1 MVILDTNA
9 ILRYILQ
16 DNKEMA
22 DEVEIELSQ
31 NVCFI
36 PVEVIAEIVYV
47 LNRVYSLERSIICR
61 IITDISQSNDVIVE
75 HQDVVRH
82 AMQVYSFTSLD
93 FVDCL
98 LTGYFKIDGYTI
110 FTFDKKLKNQ
120 LKR

>member
-1 MVILDTNA
+1 
-9 ILRYILQ
+9 
-16 DNKEMA
+16 MA

-82 AMQVYSFTSLD
+82 AMQVYSSTSLD

>member
-82 AMQVYSFTSLD
+82 AMQVYSSTSLD

>member
-22 DEVEIELSQ
+22 DEVEIVLTQ

-36 PVEVIAEIVYV
+36 PVEVIAEMVYV
-47 LNRVYSLERSIICR
+47 LNMVYSLDRSVICQ
-61 IITDISQSNDVIVE
+61 IITDISLSNDVIVE
-75 HQDVVRH
+75 HQDVVRY
-82 AMQVYSFTSLD
+82 AVQVYSNTGLD

-98 LTGYFKIDGYTI
+98 LTGYSKINDYTV

-120 LKR
+120 LKQ